1 MPSKAQEYPG
11 DERDQALWKEWA
23 KFYNIHGWHMKSDVR
38 NVAVATDRLEI
49 NDVINICKYNGTERV
64 FS

>member
-1 MPSKAQEYPG
+1 VTKLFGRSGRNFTTA
-11 DERDQALWKEWA
+11 R
-23 KFYNIHGWHMKSDVR
+23 NIHGWHMKSDVR